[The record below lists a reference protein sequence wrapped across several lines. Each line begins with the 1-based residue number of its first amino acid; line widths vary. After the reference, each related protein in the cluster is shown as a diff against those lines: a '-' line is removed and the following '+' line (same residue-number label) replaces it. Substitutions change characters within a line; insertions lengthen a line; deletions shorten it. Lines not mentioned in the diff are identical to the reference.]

1 MTSATYTYGWL
12 NTVYLVDPEPLS
24 KGRNNSRNSLLDI
37 DITMQLEYV
46 DTSWTVVSL
55 SIGMGGIEI
64 LPYDWLVSVWL
75 MLPPVATYLKYI
87 VVGSSLDLAPLR
99 DLDRGGTTTPL
110 LLAFEGSKYIL
121 YCVRRAHKIKN

>member
-1 MTSATYTYGWL
+1 
-12 NTVYLVDPEPLS
+12 
-24 KGRNNSRNSLLDI
+24 
-37 DITMQLEYV
+37 MQLEYV

-64 LPYDWLVSVWL
+64 LTYDWLVSVWL
-75 MLPPVATYLKYI
+75 MLPPVATYLKYL
-87 VVGSSLDLAPLR
+87 VVGSSLDLAPLW

-121 YCVRRAHKIKN
+121 CPPSSQNKELIACERLRPVTSAPI